1 MNKDLI
7 DGEIKILILKSET
20 LAKVS
25 CKSMKIKIEDNDRV
39 EQCGSYVDPKHA
51 ANQDGITTELNV
63 PAKIFKD
70 LKNYK
75 GIIAIKKAK
84 MIFGE
89 ENIFKEE
96 VPINDF

>member
-1 MNKDLI
+1 M
-7 DGEIKILILKSET
+7 
-20 LAKVS
+20 
-25 CKSMKIKIEDNDRV
+25 
-39 EQCGSYVDPKHA
+39 
-51 ANQDGITTELNV
+51 